1 MIDPSN
7 LILIDDL
14 GGENRTS
21 VIDINHLPEF
31 DQEEFDI
38 YDDKDYKKY
47 IAEVEKVVRQSPEYK
62 WMIEYLRNYMDMDKC
77 AFFQNVTNAERSKMR
92 IEIHHSPFTL
102 YDIVVTVI
110 QKRIYYK
117 EDMDVEMVAREVMIL
132 HYKLMVGLIPL
143 SRTPHELVHSQYLFV
158 PLQNVMGRYDLFI
171 DYYKEFMPPE
181 LLDTYERIESYSKVY
196 GDGFMDKTP
205 LLQNN
210 IYVDASNCY
219 NLPNFQSLQIAMKNR
234 VQEIKDNHYI
244 LPSLED
250 NQIKNKNIIP
260 FEFVYGDDYIC
271 DVI

>member
-7 LILIDDL
+7 IIPIDHL
-14 GGENRTS
+14 GGKDNKS
-21 VIDINHLPEF
+21 IIDIQHLPEF
-31 DQEEFDI
+31 DYEEFDI

-47 IAEVEKVVRQSPEYK
+47 IAEIEKIVRSSIEYK
-62 WMIEYLRNYMDMDKC
+62 WMIEYLKNNMDMDKC
-77 AFFQNVTNAERSKMR
+77 AFFKNVSNTDRSRLKV
-92 IEIHHSPFTL
+92 EIHHSPFTL

-110 QKRIYYK
+110 QKRLYYK
-117 EDMDVEMVAREVMIL
+117 EDLDVELVSKEVMEL

-143 SRTPHELVHSQYLFV
+143 GKTPHELVHSQYLFV

-181 LLDTYERIESYSKVY
+181 LLDTFERIEAYSRVY
-196 GDGFMDKTP
+196 GDSLNEKTP

-210 IYVDASNCY
+210 VYVDTTGVY
-219 NLPNFQSLQIAMKNR
+219 NLPDFKQLQIVMKSR

-250 NQIKNKNIIP
+250 KQKINVVEP
-260 FEFVYGDDYIC
+260 FEFVYGDNYIC

>member
-7 LILIDDL
+7 IIPIDNMANANN
-14 GGENRTS
+14 ES
-21 VIDINHLPEF
+21 IIDIQHLPDFE
-31 DQEEFDI
+31 QEEFDI

-47 IAEVEKVVRQSPEYK
+47 IAEIEKIVRSSIEYK
-62 WMIEYLRNYMDMDKC
+62 WMIEYLKNNMDMDKC
-77 AFFQNVTNAERSKMR
+77 AFFQNVTNADRSKMK

-102 YDIVVTVI
+102 YDIVITVV
-110 QKRIYYK
+110 QKRLYYK
-117 EDMDVEMVAREVMIL
+117 EDMDVELVAKEVMEL

-143 SRTPHELVHSQYLFV
+143 GKTPHELVHSQYLFV

-181 LLDTYERIESYSKVY
+181 LLDTFERIESYSKIY
-196 GDGFMDKTP
+196 NDSLNDKVP

-210 IYVDASNCY
+210 VYVDTTGVY
-219 NLPNFQSLQIAMKNR
+219 NLPDFQQLQLAMKSR

-250 NQIKNKNIIP
+250 KTTKNSILP
-260 FEFVYGDDYIC
+260 FEFVYGENYIC
-271 DVI
+271 DNIV